1 MEKKGFVLNLLFLL
15 GLIKKMVQYSS
26 SELLLVSLCG
36 GAQQTADAHVGT
48 LLVEVVASVLD
59 NEVIIDRIKCDS
71 EAVVECP
78 MSLLLVGGSDGWMD
92 DVTNLIGF

>member
-1 MEKKGFVLNLLFLL
+1 MIFVSPS

-36 GAQQTADAHVGT
+36 NNNNGGTASADAHVGT

-59 NEVIIDRIKCDS
+59 NEVIMNIK
-71 EAVVECP
+71 
-78 MSLLLVGGSDGWMD
+78 
-92 DVTNLIGF
+92 